1 MGEQKPA
8 LAKVGFFDKAGNLL
22 DPEPVRQHMLL
33 SDARPPGRALK
44 EPTPHEIKELLAQA
58 LAELL
63 TQEQLSVGMCWC
75 VAGIYI
81 LPALLQRDLA
91 RETKLRLNRA
101 IHELTAMYQEAKK
114 AGRLD
119 RLLLDVRFFIEE
131 RARAKLP
138 KPPIGRPRD
147 RYHTLK
153 RILVYL
159 KVQEELAKRKPPPRK
174 LTATLKAIAKSLN
187 ITADETGGITI
198 NSLSYSEVREVFYD
212 NSPEFQ
218 DWVAVTAFMRE
229 LSKQAREEPCAAE
242 AAADA
247 DLS

>member
-1 MGEQKPA
+1 MHEQQPDFVDEA
-8 LAKVGFFDKAGNLL
+8 LRL
-22 DPEPVRQHMLL
+22 RMLL
-33 SDARPPGRALK
+33 SYAQPTGRALK
-44 EPTPHEIKELLAQA
+44 EPTPHELKELLSEV

-63 TQEQLSVGMCWC
+63 TQVQLSAGMSLR

-81 LPALLQRDLA
+81 LPALVQRARA
-91 RETKLRLNRA
+91 RETTLRRNRA

-147 RYHTLK
+147 RYHTLR

-218 DWVAVTAFMRE
+218 DWVRATVFMGER
-229 LSKQAREEPCAAE
+229 LKQVREEVCATK